1 MIEHEYPPLAPARCV
16 HCGARNP
23 TSESCVWRADPVYP
37 RARPASFMDGDC
49 TSIGDEGRAIA
60 AREWQPE
67 EQAK

>member
-1 MIEHEYPPLAPARCV
+1 MREHEYPPLAPTRCI

-23 TSESCVWRADPVYP
+23 TSETCVHRPDPVYP
-37 RARPASFMDGDC
+37 RAIPVSIFAGDC

-67 EQAK
+67 AKSE